1 MQPEQLGP
9 FRIGRVLGRGGMGA
23 VYEGVHE
30 QTGETAA
37 VKVLLSTLQDDD
49 ELRLRF
55 EAEIDT
61 LKRLRHPNIVRL
73 FGFGEEQG
81 MLYYVMELVDGPSL
95 QQEMKRQRL
104 FQWHEVAKI
113 GLEMCFAFR
122 HAHDRGITHR
132 DIKPANI
139 LLERQG
145 SIKLSDFGIAH
156 FFGGQRLTEI
166 HSVVGTLEFM
176 SPEQALANP
185 VNARTDLYS
194 LGAVLYAIL
203 VGRPP
208 FTARNLPEI
217 LRKHQKGIIESIR
230 STRLDVPDELEV
242 IIFDLLKIKPEE
254 RPHNAY
260 LVAKRLQTLLQTF
273 VGPPERI
280 RVKPMELDSPTAF
293 PMVPVRIPYQG
304 DQEQDKKIGQAR
316 GMIIENGIIDL
327 GGIVKNE
334 ETTFINSPIN
344 SPINSSANVSVDLPA
359 NSLQNLL
366 TEHTSISST
375 IPLTNTEPN
384 KPLLPAGMSPDSGVT
399 SFADSFG
406 QLGSVTDE
414 DKTLTL
420 KLSTPLS
427 IMPEQSVTQ
436 SFTLPYHFDIPAHSD
451 LTDETLIATKLP
463 HTELPQDDSRQPETS
478 HAQEIVADSRI
489 DSDQTESS
497 KTLKNYSANVVSET
511 DKTKEDWNKSD
522 KKIVAAVFPENFPN
536 QIPIQHGEVILED
549 IYAIRRA
556 KDEPLPDVNIFDA
569 LPQNRHDNKETE
581 ESSTMGVD
589 LSGLERPK
597 ETSRLTN
604 NKPTLDGLTAGHLPG
619 LNWPSNH
626 TSSNRSEISDNISGK
641 RSERKKTAKSYGL
654 QNIGVTVSGLKDR
667 SSTVMESSSSS
678 SSSHFT
684 AVKDEEFDVFT
695 NSAHEHRPVISLQ
708 TILASCCL
716 IFIGIIVY
724 YLLQPVPADKLY
736 ERIKQTINEN
746 SDSDGISPSALRS
759 AEGDVNYF
767 LLEYSQHPMASQVRF
782 YQTELDL
789 ARQEQNLKRRQRLA
803 NSETSSPVEQ
813 IYMEAIALIKTNP
826 ESAIDKLKAIIAVFR
841 SDKSDNSDNSDHS
854 AKHSE
859 ISETTETAAPETSA
873 LSSTS
878 STGSSKPLKMTRRQR
893 PNPTE
898 LCVELAIR
906 RLEKLEK
913 EIETINSDQFKMI
926 RKRLDDAKELEQ
938 KSPKQAENIRLGIIE
953 LYQHHRWAKE
963 LVEEA
968 QQELKK

>member
-9 FRIGRVLGRGGMGA
+9 FRIGHVLGRGGMGA

-37 VKVLLSTLQDDD
+37 VKVLLSTLQEDD

-95 QQEMKRQRL
+95 HQEMKRQRL

-113 GLEMCFAFR
+113 GLEMCFAFK

-156 FFGGQRLTEI
+156 FFGAQRLTEV

-185 VNARTDLYS
+185 VNARSDLYS

-208 FTARNLPEI
+208 FSARNLPEM

-230 STRLDVPDELEV
+230 ATRLDVPDELEI

-260 LVAKRLQTLLQTF
+260 LVAKRFQSLLQAL

-280 RVKPMELDSPTAF
+280 LVKPMELDSPIAL
-293 PMVPVRIPYQG
+293 PMDPVRIPYKG

-327 GGIVKNE
+327 GGIVDSEQTNLVNPSVDP
-334 ETTFINSPIN
+334 TADSFVNS
-344 SPINSSANVSVDLPA
+344 SADSSINSSQKSFAENTPLASA
-359 NSLQNLL
+359 ISLK
-366 TEHTSISST
+366 
-375 IPLTNTEPN
+375 NTEQSDQ
-384 KPLLPAGMSPDSGVT
+384 LPPEITQPEPDVT
-399 SFADSFG
+399 SLADSFG
-406 QLGSVTDE
+406 QPGNVTDSE
-414 DKTLTL
+414 KTLTL
-420 KLSTPLS
+420 ELSTPLS
-427 IMPEQSVTQ
+427 AMPEQSVTQ
-436 SFTLPYHFDIPAHSD
+436 SFTLPYHLDVPAHSD
-451 LTDETLIATKLP
+451 LTDETLIS
-463 HTELPQDDSRQPETS
+463 TELPHEDSRQPEIPLS
-478 HAQEIVADSRI
+478 QEIIADSRT
-489 DSDQTESS
+489 DSGKTEIS
-497 KTLKNYSANVVSET
+497 KTLPNDPSEVFSET
-511 DKTKEDWNKSD
+511 DKTKENQNKSD
-522 KKIVAAVFPENFPN
+522 KKIVATVFPENFPDH
-536 QIPIQHGEVILED
+536 IPIQHGEVILED
-549 IYAIRRA
+549 VYAMRRA

-569 LPQNRHDNKETE
+569 LQKNCSDSGEIE
-581 ESSTMGVD
+581 ESPTIGVD
-589 LSGLERPK
+589 LTDFGRPK
-597 ETSRLTN
+597 ETNNLTN
-604 NKPTLDGLTAGHLPG
+604 NKTTNLSDNKPTLDGLTAGHLSR
-619 LNWPSNH
+619 LNLPSNH
-626 TSSNRSEISDNISGK
+626 LPSNRSEISDNISEK
-641 RSERKKTAKSYGL
+641 RSERKKTLEPYGV
-654 QNIGVTVSGLKDR
+654 QNVGVTVSGLKDR
-667 SSTVMESSSSS
+667 SSTVVESSS

-684 AVKDEEFDVFT
+684 AVKDEEFDAFT
-695 NSAHEHRPVISLQ
+695 NPIREHRPVISLQ
-708 TILASCCL
+708 TILASFCL
-716 IFIGIIVY
+716 ILIGIAVY
-724 YLLQPVPADKLY
+724 YLLQPVSADTLY

-759 AEGDVNYF
+759 AEGDINHF
-767 LLEYSQHPMASQVRF
+767 LLEYSQHPMADQVRF

-789 ARQEQNLKRRQRLA
+789 ARQEQTLKWRQRLA

-813 IYMEAIALIKTNP
+813 IYMEAVALIKTNP
-826 ESAIDKLKAIIAVFR
+826 ESAIAKLKAIIAVFR
-841 SDKSDNSDNSDHS
+841 PDNSNNSNNPDHS
-854 AKHSE
+854 AKQSE
-859 ISETTETAAPETSA
+859 ISETSKTSTPETSA
-873 LSSTS
+873 L

-938 KSPKQAENIRLGIIE
+938 KSPKQAENIRLGVIE

-968 QQELKK
+968 QQELEK

>member
-37 VKVLLSTLQDDD
+37 VKVLLSTLQEDD

-95 QQEMKRQRL
+95 HQEMKRQRL

-113 GLEMCFAFR
+113 GLEMCFAFK

-156 FFGGQRLTEI
+156 FFGGQRLTEV
-166 HSVVGTLEFM
+166 HSVVGTLEYM

-185 VNARTDLYS
+185 VNARSDLYS
-194 LGAVLYAIL
+194 LGAVLYSIL

-217 LRKHQKGIIESIR
+217 LRKHQKGVIESIR

-260 LVAKRLQTLLQTF
+260 LVVKRFQSLLQAL

-280 RVKPMELDSPTAF
+280 LVKPMELDSPMAF
-293 PMVPVRIPYQG
+293 PIEPVRVPYKG

-327 GGIVKNE
+327 GGIVNDE
-334 ETTFINSPIN
+334 ETNFID
-344 SPINSSANVSVDLPA
+344 SAVG
-359 NSLQNLL
+359 SLQKSLAEN
-366 TEHTSISST
+366 EPVSPVISSE
-375 IPLTNTEPN
+375 NAEQRDR
-384 KPLLPAGMSPDSGVT
+384 LPSDSSVT
-399 SFADSFG
+399 SLADSFG
-406 QLGSVTDE
+406 QPGSVTDE

-420 KLSTPLS
+420 ELSTPLS
-427 IMPEQSVTQ
+427 AMPEQSVTQ
-436 SFTLPYHFDIPAHSD
+436 SFTLPYHLDHSDHSDHSD
-451 LTDETLIATKLP
+451 LPDKTLSS
-463 HTELPQDDSRQPETS
+463 TELP
-478 HAQEIVADSRI
+478 HADVQI
-489 DSDQTESS
+489 DSGETENPKELQKHSS
-497 KTLKNYSANVVSET
+497 DHLSDFFSET
-511 DKTKEDWNKSD
+511 NKTKENQNKPD
-522 KKIVAAVFPENFPN
+522 KKIVATIFPENFPN
-536 QIPIQHGEVILED
+536 HIPIQHGEVILED
-549 IYAIRRA
+549 IYAIRPA

-569 LPQNRHDNKETE
+569 LQQNRHDNGETE
-581 ESSTMGVD
+581 EQPTIGVD
-589 LSGLERPK
+589 LSGFGHSK
-597 ETSRLTN
+597 ETGNLTN
-604 NKPTLDGLTAGHLPG
+604 NKPTIDGLTTGHLPG
-619 LNWPSNH
+619 LNLPSNRD
-626 TSSNRSEISDNISGK
+626 SSDRSKILDNISEK
-641 RSERKKTAKSYGL
+641 RSEQKKTVEPYGL
-654 QNIGVTVSGLKDR
+654 QDADVTIAGSKDR
-667 SSTVMESSSSS
+667 NSITVEHSS

-684 AVKDEEFDVFT
+684 AVKDEEFDAFT
-695 NSAHEHRPVISLQ
+695 NPVQEHRPVISLQ
-708 TILASCCL
+708 IILASCCL
-716 IFIGIIVY
+716 ILIGITVY
-724 YLLQPVPADKLY
+724 YLLQPVPADTLY
-736 ERIKQTINEN
+736 ERIKQTINDN
-746 SDSDGISPSALRS
+746 SDSDGISSSALRN
-759 AEGDVNYF
+759 AEDDINHF
-767 LLEYSQHPMASQVRF
+767 LLEYSQHPMADQVRF

-789 ARQEQNLKRRQRLA
+789 ARQEQILKRRQRLA

-813 IYMEAIALIKTNP
+813 IYIEAVALIKTNP
-826 ESAIDKLKAIIAVFR
+826 ESAIAKLKAIVAVFR
-841 SDKSDNSDNSDHS
+841 SDNSNYSDNSNRSDNLNHS

-859 ISETTETAAPETSA
+859 TSKTLETLTPETTA
-873 LSSTS
+873 LSTDS
-878 STGSSKPLKMTRRQR
+878 STGSSKPPKVTRRQR

-906 RLEKLEK
+906 RLEKLER
-913 EIETINSDQFKMI
+913 EIETINADQFKVI

-938 KSPKQAENIRLGIIE
+938 KLPKQAENIRLGIIE